1 MTELFKIR
9 ASGLFINTSKADS
22 APVVI
27 WKNESPDTLG
37 WVFLI
42 YLRSQVKCLWG
53 LLLAAL
59 LFSKESP
66 HWMDPHA

>member
-9 ASGLFINTSKADS
+9 ASGLLINTSKADS

-37 WVFLI
+37 WVF
-42 YLRSQVKCLWG
+42 
-53 LLLAAL
+53 
-59 LFSKESP
+59 
-66 HWMDPHA
+66 